1 MSVRGREIGLL
12 ACVGPV
18 DFQGIGG
25 PGVPTCI
32 ASDVGWAGIL
42 LGIVR
47 GDRVPAEMCGGASGF
62 ERLKA
67 MVFVR
72 AAIDEQIRVLE
83 AECWVEGVRRSALA
97 AVLGISRAELYRRRS
112 TRSGQ
117 GPPQAVT
124 CDAGAERRRP

>member
-1 MSVRGREIGLL
+1 MG
-12 ACVGPV
+12 
-18 DFQGIGG
+18 FQAIGG
-25 PGVPTCI
+25 PRARTCI

-42 LGIVR
+42 LGVAR
-47 GDRVPAEMCGGASGF
+47 GDRVPTQECEGWSGF

-83 AECWVEGVRRSALA
+83 AECWAGGVRRSALA
-97 AVLGISRAELYRRRS
+97 AVLGISRAELYRRRR

-117 GPPQAVT
+117 GPPQAGT
-124 CDAGAERRRP
+124 CDAEAERRRH